1 MIYYEDD
8 FLPDEQFIALK
19 EKVESKYQPIEAKE
33 LFVDY
38 DYKIEPDKFVLPIAR
53 TGNWLEC
60 CIPNSV
66 ECIPAMQKIE
76 STMQGLGIQELKNWS
91 MWFQYSVDTMSLP
104 PHRDQAV
111 RKSEPKDTY
120 TAVIYTSD
128 WQTGWGGEFVVG
140 KPVFDGPEG
149 KVKSLTDFTHI
160 IEPKPNRMVIWSREE
175 WHMVNKLT
183 VNDPNYVRSFFG
195 TSWSS
200 VESKNFNQN
209 PYQRFYFTEIDSE
222 TNL

>member
-1 MIYYEDD
+1 MIYYEDN
-8 FLPDEQFIALK
+8 FLPQEQFLALK
-19 EKVESKYQPIEAKE
+19 KKVESKYTPIQPKE

-38 DYKIEPDKFVLPIAR
+38 DYKIEPDKFILPIAR
-53 TGNWLEC
+53 TGNWIDSC
-60 CIPNSV
+60 VPQAY
-66 ECIPAMQKIE
+66 ECIPALQKMQD
-76 STMQGLGIQELKNWS
+76 TMIRLGVQELQNWS
-91 MWFQYSVDTMSLP
+91 SWFQYSVDTMRLP

-128 WQTGWGGEFVVG
+128 WQPGWGGEFIVG
-140 KPVFDGPEG
+140 EPVFNSDGLVE
-149 KVKSLTDFTHI
+149 SLTNFTHE
-160 IEPKPNRMVIWSREE
+160 IEPKPNRLTIWSREE

-200 VESKNFNQN
+200 VESEFIDKDQN
-209 PYQRFYFTEIDSE
+209 PYQRFYFTER
-222 TNL
+222 